1 MSAPDD
7 LGALRRSRTRAR
19 LVRWAWWA
27 AGAVALL
34 ALAAAAWFSPVLAV
48 TSVTVEGGDIV
59 DTGAVRADAEE
70 QVLGVP
76 LPQVRRERLGG
87 ELEAQYPAAQSIE
100 VDYAGLRSL
109 RVRVTDRTP
118 VIAIVDD
125 GTATRFDGGGVRIDE
140 VPADGLELPVLQA
153 DEGVDAPAAARDGA
167 ALITALDGEITA
179 PVEELR
185 ATRSGEFELRVRT
198 EDGDARILLGSA
210 EDGERKARIAAVLLD
225 EGHQTIDV
233 SVPDV
238 PVAR

>member
-70 QVLGVP
+70 LVLGVP

-100 VDYAGLRSL
+100 VEYAGLRSL

-140 VPADGLELPVLQA
+140 VPADGLALPVLQA

-238 PVAR
+238 PVAG

>member
-70 QVLGVP
+70 LVLGVP

-100 VDYAGLRSL
+100 VEYAGLRSL

-153 DEGVDAPAAARDGA
+153 DEGVDPPAAARDGA

-225 EGHQTIDV
+225 EGHRTIDV

-238 PVAR
+238 PVAS

>member
-70 QVLGVP
+70 LVLGVP

-100 VDYAGLRSL
+100 VEYAGLRSL

-140 VPADGLELPVLQA
+140 VPADGLALPVLQA

-167 ALITALDGEITA
+167 ALITALDGHITA

-238 PVAR
+238 PVAG

>member
-1 MSAPDD
+1 
-7 LGALRRSRTRAR
+7 
-19 LVRWAWWA
+19 
-27 AGAVALL
+27 
-34 ALAAAAWFSPVLAV
+34 
-48 TSVTVEGGDIV
+48 
-59 DTGAVRADAEE
+59 VRADAEE

-100 VDYAGLRSL
+100 VEYAGLRSL

-167 ALITALDGEITA
+167 ALITALDGQITA

-198 EDGDARILLGSA
+198 EDGDAQILLGSA

-238 PVAR
+238 PVAG